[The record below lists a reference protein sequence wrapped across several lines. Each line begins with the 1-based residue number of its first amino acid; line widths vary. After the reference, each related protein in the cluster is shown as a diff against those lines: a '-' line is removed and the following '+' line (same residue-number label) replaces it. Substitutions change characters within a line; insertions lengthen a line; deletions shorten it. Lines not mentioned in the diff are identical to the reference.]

1 MLVAAPA
8 EFFNSSNTLI
18 LRSTVADITTNRRAL
33 HDYHILDRFE
43 AGIELKGTE
52 VKSIRA
58 GFVNINHAFAR
69 VENGQVI
76 LYNCDIQ
83 PYERASHE
91 QHEPKR
97 ERRLLLHRHEIEKLF
112 GLSSI
117 TGHTLVALRMY
128 WKNGRVKIEL
138 GVGKGKESHD
148 KRTDLKKRAEQ
159 RETER
164 EVARFHRG
172 HS

>member
-1 MLVAAPA
+1 M
-8 EFFNSSNTLI
+8 
-18 LRSTVADITTNRRAL
+18 DIATNRRAL
-33 HDYHILDRFE
+33 HDYHITERYE

-58 GFVNINHAFAR
+58 GFVNINNAFAR
-69 VENGQVI
+69 VENSQMF

-97 ERRLLLHRHEIEKLF
+97 NRRLLLRRVEIDKLF
-112 GLSSI
+112 GLASVQ
-117 TGHTLVALRMY
+117 GHTLVALRLY
-128 WKNGRVKIEL
+128 WKNGRVKLEI
-138 GVGKGKESHD
+138 GVGKGKESRD
-148 KRTDLKKRAEQ
+148 KRIDLKKRAEQ
-159 RETER
+159 RETDR
-164 EVARFHRG
+164 EVARFNQR